1 MGFFTKRERNELD
14 GPRTRTMDEFVPQHQ
29 LRTREPP
36 VARPH
41 REPTAGDVAPLLAR
55 AAGKSVQD
63 IDDLIDGLQSMRERL
78 NREAARVQGEI
89 VAYTRLSQWTMNST
103 KVISESL
110 RNSFPTLSP
119 SEEPTLSPSAEP
131 PRSASAGP
139 TLSPSDEPTLEP
151 SEEEPTLSPSPER
164 R

>member
-63 IDDLIDGLQSMRERL
+63 IDELIDSLQSMRERL
-78 NREAARVQGEI
+78 NAEAARVQGEI

-119 SEEPTLSPSAEP
+119 SQEPTLGPSEEPTLGPSEEP
-131 PRSASAGP
+131 NF
-139 TLSPSDEPTLEP
+139 SPSDEPTLEEP
-151 SEEEPTLSPSPER
+151 YEEPTLSPSPER

>member
-63 IDDLIDGLQSMRERL
+63 IDELIDSLQSMRERL
-78 NREAARVQGEI
+78 NAEAARVQGEI

-119 SEEPTLSPSAEP
+119 SQEPTLGPSEEPTLGPS
-131 PRSASAGP
+131 
-139 TLSPSDEPTLEP
+139 
-151 SEEEPTLSPSPER
+151 EEPTLGPSEEPS
-164 R
+164 